1 MAPEQIV
8 VHSVDV
14 GPNTTLVHI
23 ALLSEEDAAEAAAGE
38 ALAGAPPAELVGRLA
53 SLLADQSSTLYDG
66 PVTKRLVS
74 GGLRLVTLD
83 LTPRAPPPPVPGA
96 PTLDAGALDG
106 TANELV
112 ANYPGGLGAFIGTVV
127 GGAVVLLC
135 CIGLI
140 VALVCCRKRRAEK
153 RMLESSSKVDLGV
166 VGDENDPSSWRPIG
180 DYGSGRIGVGNRP
193 PPPPTIP
200 GRFRLQN
207 KRDELWKTV
216 TTEEGDPYYFNE
228 TTGEV
233 AGRSRGREAPEPEP
247 YEPASPYGA
256 LPMPPPAPP
265 VPGAL
270 PMPPPAPPVP
280 EPPSPYGSAAAPL
293 LDGGAAGAAG
303 ARRPLRRVRARARAE
318 SALNSRDAPAWGG
331 AAAPPPAPPVPDAGG
346 FTALDLPPPPP
357 PPPGY

>member
-14 GPNTTLVHI
+14 GPNTTLCHI

-127 GGAVVLLC
+127 GGAVVLFC

-233 AGRSRGREAPEPEP
+233 AWEKPGEGAPEPEP

-280 EPPSPYGSAAAPL
+280 EPPSPYGAPPLLSSMAVPPAPPVPADPYAAYGPAPVPKAPSIPGMLRLGAAP
-293 LDGGAAGAAG
+293 
-303 ARRPLRRVRARARAE
+303 P
-318 SALNSRDAPAWGG
+318 
-331 AAAPPPAPPVPDAGG
+331 APPPAPPVPDAGG